1 MKRKST
7 LILQMLAILI
17 IASMFIGACA
27 PAVTPV
33 PATQAPVDTKAPEVK
48 NTEAPVATGGF
59 TLNPD
64 IAARMAA
71 GKTPV
76 IRVSYHD
83 VSNEFAPQIKAGVE
97 KAAADLGVDAV
108 MVGPVGAKA
117 EDQISELE
125 SLIEKGVDGIA
136 ISSVSTDALAPIID
150 KALAAGIPVVTYNT
164 DNPGSKRLAFVG
176 QDLVNSGR
184 ISGDLMA
191 KALGEKGKVIITT
204 LDASAQWSLDREK
217 GAREALAKYPGISVV
232 TTVNTGTEPQG
243 IYSAIENAM
252 LANQD
257 VTGILSM
264 ECCSVGPAAEFVK
277 RNNMK
282 DKVKVVGFDL
292 LPGTLQLVKEG
303 IIYATIDQDPKKQ
316 GFEAVNL
323 VLKALKGEA
332 VADVDTGALTVDASN
347 VDQFLTGSP
356 AAGSGFVLNPDVAAR
371 MAAGTKPVIR
381 ISYHDVSNEFAP
393 QIKAGIEKAAA
404 DLGVDAVMVGPVG
417 AKAEDQIAE
426 LESLIEKGVDGIA
439 ISSVSTDALAPII
452 DKALADGIP
461 VVTYNTDNPS
471 SKRLG
476 FVGQDLVNSG
486 RIAGDLMA
494 KALGEKG
501 KVIITTLDAS
511 AQWSLDREKGAREA
525 LAKYPGI
532 TVVTTVNTGTEPQG
546 IYSAIENAMLANQ
559 DVTGI
564 LSMEC
569 CSVGPAAEYVKRNN
583 MKDKVKVV
591 GFDLLPGT
599 LQLVKEGIIY
609 ATIDQD
615 PFKQGYEAVQLVY
628 NILKGKPAASVD
640 TGAKIID
647 LTNISEYLK

>member
-217 GAREALAKYPGISVV
+217 GAREALA
-232 TTVNTGTEPQG
+232 
-243 IYSAIENAM
+243 
-252 LANQD
+252 
-257 VTGILSM
+257 
-264 ECCSVGPAAEFVK
+264 
-277 RNNMK
+277 
-282 DKVKVVGFDL
+282 
-292 LPGTLQLVKEG
+292 
-303 IIYATIDQDPKKQ
+303 
-316 GFEAVNL
+316 
-323 VLKALKGEA
+323 
-332 VADVDTGALTVDASN
+332 
-347 VDQFLTGSP
+347 
-356 AAGSGFVLNPDVAAR
+356 
-371 MAAGTKPVIR
+371 
-381 ISYHDVSNEFAP
+381 
-393 QIKAGIEKAAA
+393 
-404 DLGVDAVMVGPVG
+404 
-417 AKAEDQIAE
+417 
-426 LESLIEKGVDGIA
+426 
-439 ISSVSTDALAPII
+439 
-452 DKALADGIP
+452 
-461 VVTYNTDNPS
+461 
-471 SKRLG
+471 
-476 FVGQDLVNSG
+476 
-486 RIAGDLMA
+486 
-494 KALGEKG
+494 
-501 KVIITTLDAS
+501 
-511 AQWSLDREKGAREA
+511 
-525 LAKYPGI
+525 
-532 TVVTTVNTGTEPQG
+532 
-546 IYSAIENAMLANQ
+546 
-559 DVTGI
+559 
-564 LSMEC
+564 
-569 CSVGPAAEYVKRNN
+569 
-583 MKDKVKVV
+583 
-591 GFDLLPGT
+591 
-599 LQLVKEGIIY
+599 
-609 ATIDQD
+609 
-615 PFKQGYEAVQLVY
+615 
-628 NILKGKPAASVD
+628 
-640 TGAKIID
+640 
-647 LTNISEYLK
+647 